1 MKRVNN
7 SDINFLLN
15 PKLVNLA
22 NFTIKFYTTS
32 PESFYIQKTQDD
44 LIVTERE
51 MTVEDM
57 IENGLDCGDVSSGA
71 TITEY
76 WFKLEWE
83 ELKTIGEGVLEFR
96 GVNIL
101 PDDDRIDNNYKQY
114 FQRSTD
120 YYIDSNVIVDPDQS
134 ESYAQL
140 LAELDEKIDE
150 EIVRSISA
158 DTELLLELNQET
170 ATRQQNVSDLTD
182 LITSASTEIA
192 TLSGNVYTKDEVDEL
207 IDNINLSGYTTIEE
221 FEEACEVTAAALNDL
236 NDRKLDASAYTP
248 TDLSNYYTKSETSG
262 ASQIST
268 ALDDK
273 LDITAY
279 TPTDLSNYYTKS
291 EVYNKT
297 EIDNKFDNINLSG
310 YVETNAFTAYS
321 ASVATVIENDELAT
335 SEAIND
341 INSRIINIVGEI
353 DNVELATSEAIND
366 LNSRVINIVDNTY
379 SKTEV
384 DNLIN
389 SIDTSQFLA
398 VSAFTAYSAAT
409 EQRISALEAKVNDL
423 ETNGVNAGDY

>member
-7 SDINFLLN
+7 SDIEIQISPKWAYMQNFY
-15 PKLVNLA
+15 VQ
-22 NFTIKFYTTS
+22 FYTTS
-32 PESFYIQKTQDD
+32 PETFYIQKTQDD

-57 IENGLDCGDVSSGA
+57 IENGLDCSDVSSGA

-76 WFKLEWE
+76 WFKLEWD
-83 ELKTIGEGVLEFR
+83 ELKTIGEGVLEYR

-114 FQRSTD
+114 FQRTTN
-120 YYIDSNVIVDPDQS
+120 YYIDSNVIVDPDES

-140 LAELDEKIDE
+140 LAELDEKIDD

-221 FEEACEVTAAALNDL
+221 FDEACEVTAAALNNL

-279 TPTDLSNYYTKS
+279 TPTDLSNYYKKQETSGATEISSALSNKLDISAYTPTDLTNYYTKS
-291 EVYNKT
+291 ETSGKT
-297 EIDNKFDNINLSG
+297 ELSTALSSKADSDSVYLKSETSGKTELSTALNTKVSQAAFD
-310 YVETNAFTAYS
+310 TYS
-321 ASVATVIENDELAT
+321 ADTVVSIENKA
-335 SEAIND
+335 
-341 INSRIINIVGEI
+341 
-353 DNVELATSEAIND
+353 NVDDLHEVAFSGDYND
-366 LNSRVINIVDNTY
+366 LKNKPSV
-379 SKTEV
+379 SP
-384 DNLIN
+384 
-389 SIDTSQFLA
+389 SIPD
-398 VSAFTAYSAAT
+398 YW
-409 EQRISALEAKVNDL
+409 D
-423 ETNGVNAGDY
+423 AGEY